1 MSVDLRPA
9 EAGDED
15 RILEVARS
23 SLTTSASLSPQQIES
38 IVEEQFA
45 ADPLEMKRDASDTV
59 LLVAE
64 VDDVVAGF
72 VEGSL
77 SEGRGEVRW
86 LHVDPERR
94 GQGVGTELMDAT
106 TDELRERGAKH
117 VYAAALAANTEGG
130 AFFERSGFEQTDE
143 REVTIGDQELIEHI
157 YVATDSDG
165 EESTDDEPAG
175 GEADGDEPAD
185 GEESTDEEEST
196 DTEETPPDTVS
207 SDGDQLFVGDEE
219 MSGTEAPFYR
229 TYSDDGRT
237 DQFGYYCANCGST
250 DVAMDDMERIKCSE
264 CGNEHRPD
272 EGYDASYL

>member
-45 ADPLEMKRDASDTV
+45 TDPLEMKRDASDTV

-94 GQGVGTELMDAT
+94 GRGVGTELMDAT
-106 TDELRERGAKH
+106 ADELRERGAKH

-165 EESTDDEPAG
+165 EEP
-175 GEADGDEPAD
+175 ADGDEPA
-185 GEESTDEEEST
+185 GGEEST

-207 SDGDQLFVGDEE
+207 SDGDQFFVGDEE